1 MEFTSNC
8 ISKRKLQV
16 RTITLPLLILSF
28 FSCSAQTSSTVL
40 KNELL
45 NIYRSDQLYRAEM
58 AKVKPTDLKIVAL
71 VHKQDSVDAIN
82 LKRVIVILDSTGYP
96 KRQEYGDSAG
106 LASFFVI
113 QHADTKYQEKYL
125 PLFEQ
130 AAKDKEMD
138 WKNVVYMIDRVRLEN
153 GQKQLYGTQIQPVK
167 DSVTGYLTDKAVIA
181 PIEDE
186 ENVNERRAKVGLGT
200 IEQEA
205 KEFGIKY
212 ISIKK

>member
-1 MEFTSNC
+1 MWTF
-8 ISKRKLQV
+8 I
-16 RTITLPLLILSF
+16 LPLLILF
-28 FSCSAQTSSTVL
+28 FFNCTAQSSSTIL

-45 NIYRSDQLYRAEM
+45 DIYSSDQLYRTEM
-58 AKVKPTDLKIVAL
+58 AKVKPTDIKIVEL
-71 VHKQDSVDAIN
+71 VYKQDSLDAIN
-82 LKRVIVILDSTGYP
+82 LKRVIVILDSIGYP

-106 LASFFVI
+106 LATFFVM
-113 QHADTKYQEKYL
+113 QHADIKYQQKYL

-130 AAKDKEMD
+130 AGKDKEMD

-186 ENVNERRAKVGLGT
+186 VNVNERRAKVGLGT